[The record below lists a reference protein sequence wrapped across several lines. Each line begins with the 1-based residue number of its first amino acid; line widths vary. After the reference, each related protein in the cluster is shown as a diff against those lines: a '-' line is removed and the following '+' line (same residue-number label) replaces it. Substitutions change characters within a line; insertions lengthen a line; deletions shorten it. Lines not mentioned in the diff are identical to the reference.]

1 MMLSVPEALFQ
12 KNFRPAGF
20 GFLSGLLHFV
30 VPCHIFWPTS
40 FTVLCTAGPTVVY
53 VEEKRFLR
61 RS

>member
-1 MMLSVPEALFQ
+1 MMLSSPEALFQ

-40 FTVLCTAGPTVVY
+40 FTVLCMAGVVI
-53 VEEKRFLR
+53 V
-61 RS
+61 